1 MPDQDPN
8 QGGTLDD
15 MMEDLSAQPQEP
27 EEEGPGLYERGK
39 DVKDQM
45 KKGKEKYDKLTG
57 KTPAGEEAAGEAG
70 TAGKAGAGAVKTG
83 TGAAKGAKATK
94 AGAAAGK
101 AAKTGATAAKAGAT
115 AAKAGAAAGEV
126 GAAAAAGAPT
136 GGVGALVV
144 LGADLLARVASWA
157 KKHQK
162 TLIYIFAF
170 LVFCSLLIFM
180 IAGASIA
187 YTIRGGYGKSVP
199 DRSGPDSPNVQA
211 LLGLADKP
219 TDVMGYSQVVFKV
232 QEDRDY
238 VQSGETD
245 DRLLEAL
252 NYLASKHKM
261 VRISHIISD
270 YKDMNVQEAGTD
282 TDPQIIQNISAHKD
296 GLAGDLDQI
305 DFVYKVLDAKT
316 QTVVFNN
323 DLNEELL
330 RFDCKITPTAC
341 AVTPNTTYK
350 DALGISSPAE
360 AIPIKILYQDPKP
373 LIEHAGNEP
382 DPSLNFDPIEQLIY
396 QKVYQPEA
404 RRKVNQAISELLQF
418 PYDKNDTDR
427 YRITQ
432 LITYSQERDV
442 DPFQEDGTLDELY
455 GMPRP
460 KNFGLF
466 SMLEAWQNI
475 HIGY

>member
-1 MPDQDPN
+1 MPIPDPN
-8 QGGTLDD
+8 QGGAIDE
-15 MMEDLSAQPQEP
+15 MMEDLSAQPEEP
-27 EEEGPGLYERGK
+27 EEEGRGLYERGK
-39 DVKDQM
+39 DVKEQIE
-45 KKGKEKYDKLTG
+45 KGKEKYNKLTG
-57 KTPAGEEAAGEAG
+57 KKPPAEGGAGEAG
-70 TAGKAGAGAVKTG
+70 TAGKAGT
-83 TGAAKGAKATK
+83 AAKGAGTAKTGAGAAK

-101 AAKTGATAAKAGAT
+101 AAKAGATAAKAGAT

-126 GAAAAAGAPT
+126 GAAAAAGSAT
-136 GGVGALVV
+136 AGVGALVV
-144 LGADLLARVASWA
+144 LAADLAIRAAAWA
-157 KKHQK
+157 NKHK
-162 TLIYIFAF
+162 ETLLYIFAF

-199 DRSGPDSPNVQA
+199 GEAGPDSPNVTA

-219 TDVMGYSQVVFKV
+219 TEVMGYSQVVFKT

-238 VQSGETD
+238 VASGEID

-261 VRISHIISD
+261 LRISHIISD
-270 YKDMNVQEAGTD
+270 YNQMNTDEAGTD

-296 GLAGDLDQI
+296 GLAADLDQI

-316 QTVVFNN
+316 QTVVFYN
-323 DLNEELL
+323 DINEELL

-350 DALGISSPAE
+350 DALGTSWPAE
-360 AIPIKILYQDPKP
+360 AIPIKILYQDTKP
-373 LIEHAGNEP
+373 LIQHAGNEP
-382 DPSLNFDPIEQLIY
+382 DPSLNPDPIEQLIY

-404 RRKVNQAISELLQF
+404 RRKVNQAIGELLQF

-442 DPFQEDGTLDELY
+442 DPFQEDGTLDKLY

-475 HIGY
+475 HLGY